1 MNEEFKR
8 FGLSEVQR
16 KLTGIFQLLGSVGLM
31 AGFFISWLGIASALG
46 LTIMMLVAFAVR
58 IKIKD
63 SLTQTAPSLVFLLLN
78 AWITYA
84 LYSLIG

>member
-8 FGLSEVQR
+8 FGLSEIQR
-16 KLTGIFQLLGSVGLM
+16 KLTGLFQLLGSVGLM
-31 AGFFISWLGIASALG
+31 AGFFILWLGIVSALG

-63 SLTQTAPSLVFLLLN
+63 SLAQTAPSLVFLLLN

-84 LYSLIG
+84 LYSLMR